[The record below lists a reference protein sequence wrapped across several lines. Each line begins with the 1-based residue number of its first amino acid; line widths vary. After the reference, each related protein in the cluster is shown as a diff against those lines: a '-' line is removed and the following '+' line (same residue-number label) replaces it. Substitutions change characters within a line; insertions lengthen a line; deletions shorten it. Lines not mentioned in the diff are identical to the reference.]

1 MDRKSISPFADK
13 KLESLDLSRWNCPNI
28 ENMAS
33 SFYNCKKLR
42 TLNISNIGNIGMI
55 EEPDDTSGTLSN
67 FFGYCTTLEE
77 MILGN
82 NFTISSGKQLNGRYL
97 FASAPA
103 LTTETLVSIL
113 NHLADRTGKT
123 TNNLYFP
130 TQLITKLSADQMSIA
145 TNKNWTIVQV

>member
-1 MDRKSISPFADK
+1 MINNATN
-13 KLESLDLSRWNCPNI
+13 LESLDLSRWNCPNI
-28 ENMAS
+28 ENMS
-33 SFYNCKKLR
+33 SAFYNCKKLR
-42 TLNISNIGNIGMI
+42 TLNISGIGNIGMI
-55 EEPDDTSGTLSN
+55 EEPDKNNETLSN
-67 FFGYCTTLEE
+67 FFGYCIVLED
-77 MILGN
+77 MILGD
-82 NFTISSGKQLNGRYL
+82 NFTISSDKQLNGRYL
-97 FASAPA
+97 FASATS